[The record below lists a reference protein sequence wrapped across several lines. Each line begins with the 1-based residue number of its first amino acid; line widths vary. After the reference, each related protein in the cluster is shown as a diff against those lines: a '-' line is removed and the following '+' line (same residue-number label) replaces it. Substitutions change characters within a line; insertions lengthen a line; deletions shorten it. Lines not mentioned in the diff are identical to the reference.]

1 MTAPDEQQLISR
13 AQAGDL
19 PAFNRLVETYQHQVF
34 AVAMRLARNR
44 AAAEDLAQDAFIS
57 AFRNIRS
64 YRGGSFKAWLVRIVT
79 NATYDYFRSRERR
92 KTESIEA
99 NVVTLEI
106 RLVSPAESPESAAER
121 AELGSH
127 ISSGLDSLPADQKLA
142 VVLVD
147 VQGFSYEEAAETMQ
161 VSIGTVKSRVARGRG
176 KLRDFLQTRPELLP
190 SQFRLDTEGEKQIA
204 SPGRDG

>member
-1 MTAPDEQQLISR
+1 VTAPDEQQLISR

-19 PAFNRLVETYQHQVF
+19 PAFNRLVETYQDQVF

-99 NVVTLEI
+99 NVVTFEI